1 MTWSQSETDIY
12 EQALKAVE
20 KNNKLLARM
29 YLKTQKDIAEKLKQ
43 FFLSVDPSSSQQYQ
57 AQRLS
62 EIFKD
67 INKRLT
73 LLTRLSKEQIED
85 AFLDQYKTVFNNYSY
100 TLGEYAGLL
109 PLSMV
114 SEAVI
119 KKALLDPI
127 GNYNF
132 KQFADYAKNKLIE
145 DLREQVGI
153 SLGKGEGPAKLAKRL
168 KEIFE
173 NGIAR
178 HTSTARTELLRAFSL
193 AQDEA
198 VSQALEEGIKFD
210 YIWKANLDGRV
221 RESHANENGK
231 KAKILKNGMPEF
243 TVGRSKGTGPRL
255 LYGPDQASQVINCRC
270 RRINQPVID

>member
-20 KNNKLLARM
+20 DNNKLLARM

-43 FFLSVDPSSSQQYQ
+43 FFLSVDPSSSKQYQ

-73 LLTRLSKEQIED
+73 ILTGLSTKQIED
-85 AFLDQYKTVFNNYSY
+85 AFLDQYKTVFNSYSY
-100 TLGEYAGLL
+100 ALGEYADLL

-119 KKALLDPI
+119 KKALMDPI

-132 KQFADYAKNKLIE
+132 KQFGTYARKKLTE
-145 DLREQVGI
+145 DLREQIGI
-153 SLGKGEGPAKLAKRL
+153 SLSKGEGPAKLAKRL
-168 KEIFE
+168 NEVFG
-173 NGIAR
+173 NGISR
-178 HTSTARTELLRAFSL
+178 HTSTARTELLRSFSL
-193 AQDEA
+193 AQDES
-198 VSQALEEGIKFD
+198 VLQAIEQGIEFQ

-221 RESHANENGK
+221 RESHAQENGK

-243 TVGRSKGTGPRL
+243 TVGASKGTGPRL
-255 LYGPDQASQVINCRC
+255 LNGPDQAKQCINCRC
-270 RRINQPVID
+270 RRLNQPVID

>member
-1 MTWSQSETDIY
+1 MTWSQSETEIY
-12 EQALKAVE
+12 EQALSLVE
-20 KNNKLLARM
+20 KNNKILARM
-29 YLKTQKDIAEKLKQ
+29 YLKTQKEIADKLKQ
-43 FFLSVDPSSSQQYQ
+43 FFLSVDPSSSKQYQ

-73 LLTRLSKEQIED
+73 TLTGLTTKQIET
-85 AFLDQYKTVFNNYSY
+85 AFLDQYKTVFNSYSY
-100 TLGEYAGLL
+100 ALGEYAGLL
-109 PLSMV
+109 PLSIV

-119 KKALLDPI
+119 KKALMEPI

-132 KQFADYAKNKLIE
+132 KQFEIYARKKLTE

-153 SLGKGEGPAKLAKRL
+153 ALSKGEGPAKLAKRL
-168 KEIFE
+168 KEVFQ

-178 HTSTARTELLRAFSL
+178 HTSTARTEMLRAFSV
-193 AQDEA
+193 AQDES
-198 VSQALEEGIKFD
+198 VSQALDQGIEFT
-210 YIWKANLDGRV
+210 YLWKANLDSRV

-231 KAKILKNGMPEF
+231 KAKILRNGMPEF

-255 LYGPDQASQVINCRC
+255 LYGPDQARQVINCRC
-270 RRINQPVID
+270 RRLNVPVV